1 MGGID
6 WEVEMGGSNEEE
18 EERLVGWGR
27 RRMRREGSGEV
38 GAIEEEEEE
47 ATEEM
52 GSNCFQAVWRPR
64 QLSALSSGRLGS
76 LSIFFFLK

>member
-1 MGGID
+1 MGVID
-6 WEVEMGGSNEEE
+6 WEVEMGESNEEE

-47 ATEEM
+47 EATEEM
-52 GSNCFQAVWRPR
+52 GSNCFQAVSRPR
-64 QLSALSSGRLGS
+64 QLSALSSARLGS
-76 LSIFFFLK
+76 ARSAFF